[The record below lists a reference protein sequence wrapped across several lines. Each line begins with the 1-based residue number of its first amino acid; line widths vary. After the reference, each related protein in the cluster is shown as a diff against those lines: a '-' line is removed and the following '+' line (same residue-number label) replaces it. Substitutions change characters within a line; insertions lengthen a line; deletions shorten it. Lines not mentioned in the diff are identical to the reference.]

1 MRKTAI
7 AISILVLTAIGTVVV
22 AQVKNDLK
30 RCKLKGNVRTVT
42 EYEYSVLPDAKE
54 AQKDALRMKSVCKFN
69 DNGNRTEFMTYAP
82 DGTVMSRS
90 VYNYNDSGRLIDVK
104 RYRGDGGLNVTTTY
118 VYDKLGNEA
127 EENNYDPSGTLFM
140 NGKGKYDLNGNR
152 IVFDRYDAI
161 GHLFLKSN
169 IKYDRNGNELEEREY
184 DSHASLQFSTT
195 YEHGNYD
202 KAGNWLWKAVYK
214 NEKPRSV
221 TEREIEYAGQK

>member
-1 MRKTAI
+1 MRTTAI
-7 AISILVLTAIGTVVV
+7 AFTILLFAAIGSAAL
-22 AQVKNDLK
+22 AQVKTDLK
-30 RCKLKGNVRTVT
+30 RYKLKGSVRTVT
-42 EYEYSVLPDAKE
+42 EYEYTVVPEAKE
-54 AQKDALRMKSVCKFN
+54 ALKDALRMKSVYKYN
-69 DNGNRTEFMTYAP
+69 DNGNRTEFVTYSP

-104 RYRGDGGLNVTTTY
+104 RYRGDGGLNVTTTF

-152 IVFDRYDAI
+152 IVFDRFDAI

-202 KAGNWLWKAVYK
+202 KSGNWLWRAVYK
-214 NEKPRSV
+214 NDNPRSV
-221 TEREIEYAGQK
+221 TEREIEYIGQK